1 MQFFGARCNL
11 AKALLYSINQGC
23 DEKEGTKVLNKVA
36 DIIDANKEE
45 LALIESADNGKPL
58 RETRVID
65 IPYASAHF
73 RYFAGVILAEEGSAQ
88 VLDNAFLSII
98 LREPIGVVG
107 QIVPWNF
114 PFLMA
119 AWKLAP
125 VLAAGD
131 CTVIKPS
138 SSTPLSVLRLAEL
151 TSEVIPPGVFNVVTG
166 KGSKAGNYMLE
177 HEGFAK
183 LAFTG
188 STEIGRDVALA
199 AAKRLIPSTLELGGK
214 SANIIFDDCRF
225 NQALDGALQFANMQI
240 LGYAE
245 AHPELKGMG
254 TTACI
259 VLLGETEAYIAHVGD
274 SRIYLY
280 LGEEK
285 QLHRLTKDHSYVQAL
300 VDAGQITEE
309 EAEHHPNK
317 NRILK
322 ALGVTP
328 KLIPSYDKVLPKNGD
343 VFLICSDGLSGM
355 LSDKTMEN
363 VLSDDISIAE
373 KGDKLISLA
382 LEAGGL
388 DNITLELVRISSS
401 PNRKSV
407 FQGYTHIEKRK
418 KTAFFFLI
426 VV

>member
-1 MQFFGARCNL
+1 MVRKNAGL
-11 AKALLYSINQGC
+11 
-23 DEKEGTKVLNKVA
+23 TT
-36 DIIDANKEE
+36 IDANNIYQKDVIGNVRTAQEDSHDIA
-45 LALIESADNGKPL
+45 ALTPNGD
-58 RETRVID
+58 V
-65 IPYASAHF
+65 F
-73 RYFAGVILAEEGSAQ
+73 
-88 VLDNAFLSII
+88 
-98 LREPIGVVG
+98 VVCDG
-107 QIVPWNF
+107 MGGHV
-114 PFLMA
+114 
-119 AWKLAP
+119 
-125 VLAAGD
+125 
-131 CTVIKPS
+131 
-138 SSTPLSVLRLAEL
+138 
-151 TSEVIPPGVFNVVTG
+151 
-166 KGSKAGNYMLE
+166 
-177 HEGFAK
+177 
-183 LAFTG
+183 
-188 STEIGRDVALA
+188 
-199 AAKRLIPSTLELGGK
+199 GGK
-214 SANIIFDDCRF
+214 QASSIAVKSILEYLKKERYESPF
-225 NQALDGALQFANMQI
+225 QALDGALQFANMQI

-418 KTAFFFLI
+418 QVTRHTGEKYILRLILSIVFACIIGCVVWLI
-426 VV
+426 VSDMLKERKSGQLEESITKVTHKIDSVEMILEDLKIQYKECQDNTNKAREILEKNKEDSIVITKSIRNYEILENGKLNEIYRAESEVDSLNKLKDSLLHRSNRTNKTDKIK

>member
-1 MQFFGARCNL
+1 MVRKNAGL
-11 AKALLYSINQGC
+11 
-23 DEKEGTKVLNKVA
+23 TT
-36 DIIDANKEE
+36 IDANNIYQKDVIGNVRTAQEDSHDIA
-45 LALIESADNGKPL
+45 ALTPNGD
-58 RETRVID
+58 V
-65 IPYASAHF
+65 F
-73 RYFAGVILAEEGSAQ
+73 
-88 VLDNAFLSII
+88 
-98 LREPIGVVG
+98 VVCDG
-107 QIVPWNF
+107 MGGHV
-114 PFLMA
+114 
-119 AWKLAP
+119 
-125 VLAAGD
+125 
-131 CTVIKPS
+131 
-138 SSTPLSVLRLAEL
+138 
-151 TSEVIPPGVFNVVTG
+151 
-166 KGSKAGNYMLE
+166 
-177 HEGFAK
+177 
-183 LAFTG
+183 
-188 STEIGRDVALA
+188 
-199 AAKRLIPSTLELGGK
+199 GGK
-214 SANIIFDDCRF
+214 QASSIAVKSILEYLKKKRYESPF
-225 NQALDGALQFANMQI
+225 QALDGALQFANMQI

-418 KTAFFFLI
+418 QVTRHTGEKYILRLILSIVLACIIGCVVWLMVSNMLKERKSGQLEESITKVTHKIDSVEMILEDLKIQYKECQDNTNKAREILEKNKEDSIVITYEILENDKLNEIYRAEFEVDSLNKLKDSLLYRSNRTNNVKTDKI
-426 VV
+426 E